1 MQGHDRN
8 MIDTEIAVIGAGAAG
23 IWAAERAAR
32 EGTGVVL
39 VEKTA
44 RVGTKILA
52 SGGQKCNLTTTRDVA
67 GTERLYGKAGG
78 RWLRHAL
85 YTMPPSA
92 IRRRFHKLGVPTKTA
107 PLEKVFPVSE
117 RAVDVRDALEK
128 AARKAGVDIW
138 LESPARGFERLD
150 GSDEDGMHWKVTVE
164 GDRDLRC
171 RKLLV
176 CPGGKSYPG
185 TGTVGDGYWWM
196 EELGLDIV
204 EPVPD
209 LVGLTSDAPW
219 IEELAGV
226 DIQKVE
232 VRMTDESGKVLER
245 RRRPVVFTH
254 WGVSGPGAMDLAEHV
269 TRPHAEHPGEPP
281 GRALSLDL
289 VPGMSHQALKK
300 RFVEAAQQSGARG
313 VGSVL
318 PDSIP
323 TSVFRAVC
331 STLGFDG
338 AGLMVD
344 ELGAKQRDR
353 LIDALKGWRIP
364 VDGSRGFDHA
374 EVTAGG
380 VSLDEIDPT
389 TMQVRSTEH
398 LYVFGEI
405 LNVQGPIGGLNFQA
419 AWSEAEVAATA
430 AVDALE

>member
-1 MQGHDRN
+1 MRDV
-8 MIDTEIAVIGAGAAG
+8 DIAVIGAGAAG

-32 EGTGVVL
+32 EGAEVVL
-39 VEKTA
+39 VEKTP

-52 SGGQKCNLTTTRDVA
+52 SGGQKCNLTTTRDVSGA
-67 GTERLYGKAGG
+67 ERLYGEQGG

-85 YTMPPSA
+85 YTMPPSG
-92 IRRRFHKLGVPTKTA
+92 IRRRFHELGVPTKTA

-117 RAVDVRDALEK
+117 RAVDVRDALEN
-128 AARKAGVDIW
+128 AAREAGVDIW
-138 LESPARGFERLD
+138 LESPARGLERLD
-150 GSDEDGMHWKVTVE
+150 GTGEAGVHWRVTIE
-164 GDRDLRC
+164 GNQNLRC

-196 EELGLDIV
+196 ESLGLDIV

-209 LVGLTSDAPW
+209 LVGLTSDAEW

-226 DIQKVE
+226 DIQKLK
-232 VRMTDESGKVLER
+232 VRITDASGKVLER

-269 TRPHAEHPGEPP
+269 TRSEDP
-281 GRALSLDL
+281 RALSLDL
-289 VPGMSHQALKK
+289 VPGESHQALKQ
-300 RFVEAAQQSGARG
+300 RFVEAAQESGARG
-313 VGSVL
+313 VGSIL

-323 TSVFRAVC
+323 TSVFRAMC

-380 VSLDEIDPT
+380 VSLEEVDPK
-389 TMQVRSTEH
+389 TMQVRSEDH

-430 AVDALE
+430 AVAALKRE